1 MHTDICL
8 ALASLV
14 HTAVVPR
21 AARTLPRTYLA
32 HTCYSLFWSLRYP
45 SVILQ
50 STQRASDRSPPGL
63 HYTASTRATVF
74 HMEACIYDQV
84 CSNRDSFWK
93 LQPGEDWQ
101 CQLDYKGF
109 EQFRDWVLLAR

>member
-1 MHTDICL
+1 
-8 ALASLV
+8 
-14 HTAVVPR
+14 
-21 AARTLPRTYLA
+21 
-32 HTCYSLFWSLRYP
+32 
-45 SVILQ
+45 
-50 STQRASDRSPPGL
+50 
-63 HYTASTRATVF
+63 
-74 HMEACIYDQV
+74 MEACIYDQV